1 MKSYETKK
9 CNNDLLCG
17 EDLVCGS
24 SLTLQDDMQEF
35 VYYNVGHINS
45 GWIQTDTTPGE
56 YEYLYVNVEN
66 VTSSTLDIIRIK
78 NNIIADIPN
87 IYGTKLTFNATTGQ
101 ISLIGRN
108 DEDVLSTIQLLGG
121 LALVSIE
128 SNSEDHTITFTFNN
142 HEDIVIDIYNVLQMY
157 NYYTKEEIDN
167 MYKLETSVSDE
178 PIANIQLVNNIEISY
193 TDLHEGTFTVSED
206 FKHGDVSSITFT
218 STISPI
224 ISFPTPLNNLPNKFI
239 KDNNV
244 YEQSELTFEAD
255 LQYNILILCNGL
267 ANEIYIQEINQ

>member
-1 MKSYETKK
+1 LKSYEYNY
-9 CNNDLLCG
+9 CNDSLCCGDEVLCG
-17 EDLVCGS
+17 KY
-24 SLTLQDDMQEF
+24 LTLQEDMQDF
-35 VYYNVGHINS
+35 FNNNVGILNS
-45 GWIQTDTTPGE
+45 GWIQTNTTPGA
-56 YEYLYVNVEN
+56 YEFLYVNVEN
-66 VTSSTLDIIRIK
+66 VTSSTLDIVRIK

-108 DEDVLSTIQLLGG
+108 DEDILSTIQLLGG

-142 HEDIVIDIYNVLQMY
+142 HEDIVIDVYNVLQMY

-178 PIANIQLVNNIEISY
+178 PIANIRLVNNIEISY
-193 TDLHEGTFTVSED
+193 TDLHEGTFTVSEG

-218 STISPI
+218 STISPT

-244 YEQSELTFEAD
+244 FEQSELTFEAD